1 MPVIQKFL
9 LILILMNSDGSF
21 TFEKNL
27 VGGGCPPPETILMLM
42 NARRDKGEF
51 VDWDGHCFPVVFKK
65 GASI

>member
-27 VGGGCPPPETILMLM
+27 VDGGCPPPETILMLM
-42 NARRDKGEF
+42 NARRAKGEF
-51 VDWDGHCFPVVFKK
+51 ADYGHCFPVVFKK